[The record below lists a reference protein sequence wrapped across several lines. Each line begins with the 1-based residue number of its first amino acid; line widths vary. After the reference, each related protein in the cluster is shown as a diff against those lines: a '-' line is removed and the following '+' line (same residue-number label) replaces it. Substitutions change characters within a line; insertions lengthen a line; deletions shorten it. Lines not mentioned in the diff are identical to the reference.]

1 MAGKAGGFTLAGPSK
16 GPDRE
21 RKPKN
26 IIVKVLV
33 TPVIPAVVLSGNP
46 DFVRFLK
53 AGYPIKTFG
62 YDKRILHDKCVLTSC
77 SRNCQTLGV
86 YRQSRG
92 FTLGQLIDECVEK
105 VSLMWSQMCRL
116 ITCFFPIARGSKPNR
131 QT

>member
-46 DFVRFLK
+46 DFARFLK
-53 AGYPIKTFG
+53 AGYPIKAFG
-62 YDKRILHDKCVLTSC
+62 YDKRILHDKRVLTSY
-77 SRNCQTLGV
+77 SRNCQTPGV
-86 YRQSRG
+86 PRQRWG
-92 FTLGQLIDECVEK
+92 F
-105 VSLMWSQMCRL
+105 SQD
-116 ITCFFPIARGSKPNR
+116 
-131 QT
+131 